1 MINMW
6 AWIFNATLAISAL
19 LVCSSISIM
28 NFMASEKDITDEKND
43 ENKLRGQGLQAAED
57 EKWDDD
63 DDDVESGNRR
73 RKSKKD
79 GLDF

>member
-28 NFMASEKDITDEKND
+28 NFMASEKDLTDERND
-43 ENKLRGQGLQAAED
+43 ENKLRSQNIQAAED
-57 EKWDDD
+57 EWDDD
-63 DDDVESGNRR
+63 AEDVESGNRR
-73 RKSKKD
+73 RKSNKNS
-79 GLDF
+79 LAF

>member
-1 MINMW
+1 
-6 AWIFNATLAISAL
+6 
-19 LVCSSISIM
+19 M

>member
-28 NFMASEKDITDEKND
+28 NFMASEKDQSDEIND
-43 ENKLRGQGLQAAED
+43 ENKLRSQKIRAEED
-57 EKWDDD
+57 EWDDD
-63 DDDVESGNRR
+63 NDDVESGNRR
-73 RKSKKD
+73 RKSSKNS
-79 GLDF
+79 LAF